1 MVTRLTRSIRNAI
14 SPKGLT
20 SGTGGNGS
28 SRRSSRTAQDLGVGR
43 RRTKRIDEAVTR
55 SSRGK

>member
-20 SGTGGNGS
+20 GGSGS
-28 SRRSSRTAQDLGVGR
+28 SKRSSRTAQDLGVGR